1 MILSDTI
8 IENNSLILENL
19 ISNATS
25 DWSAPSSGYALYT
38 MYYSKKGFPI
48 KSFELSKEDA
58 YEGISELLSRFELIP
73 GVSDIL
79 DINVFRSSILD
90 DLVLTS
96 DGVSKK

>member
-1 MILSDTI
+1 
-8 IENNSLILENL
+8 
-19 ISNATS
+19 
-25 DWSAPSSGYALYT
+25 

-48 KSFELSKEDA
+48 KSFELSKEDT

-90 DLVLTS
+90 DLVQRS